1 MSMKSER
8 RRGRMCGR
16 WNLVIPL
23 RRQTVGI
30 HVTIVAVLINW
41 KGLFLFL
48 SLFSL
53 FLSSVVSSSKIS
65 TRKHPP
71 GAKKQ
76 GEGGLCS
83 QRQLPG
89 VMQKL
94 LGFLCSGG
102 KTRPIDANRSIKSN
116 GSPTSRG
123 SKAIGGG

>member
-23 RRQTVGI
+23 RRQAVGI

-41 KGLFLFL
+41 KGLFLFSF

-53 FLSSVVSSSKIS
+53 FLSQVVSSSRIS

-71 GAKKQ
+71 G
-76 GEGGLCS
+76 GG
-83 QRQLPG
+83 Q
-89 VMQKL
+89 
-94 LGFLCSGG
+94 
-102 KTRPIDANRSIKSN
+102 KTR
-116 GSPTSRG
+116 GRG
-123 SKAIGGG
+123 SMLAKTSYRV

>member
-41 KGLFLFL
+41 KGLFLFFPCFR
-48 SLFSL
+48 SFSL
-53 FLSSVVSSSKIS
+53 GSSLLPEFQLGSIHRGQK
-65 TRKHPP
+65 TR
-71 GAKKQ
+71 GRGSMLAKTVT
-76 GEGGLCS
+76 GCDAEIVGLP
-83 QRQLPG
+83 L
-89 VMQKL
+89 
-94 LGFLCSGG
+94 FGG